1 MRIGVDARMRK
12 DEEIWRIEF
21 HQLNFVA
28 SCVWVSLESGRN
40 SQAGF
45 FFLFSSQ
52 MMYIIFIINY
62 NIRLVFP
69 VLIFRSHDSGTYSLA
84 IRKPFV
90 IWFLFLSVG
99 GLTCLILIKMHL
111 YYCGCVRGKSE
122 IMNLWIF
129 NMENPPSDGCTAAT
143 RQGWMWAYCSGAC
156 WFMSSL
162 HQGGLSSSNTTGFCV
177 FIKPIWAALQ
187 REEGGGAPGS
197 EQKTAVRSESLWKLT
212 LHFTCRACFKTAPI
226 IILTAGVFYIAQFLI
241 WPTHKSS
248 GQKCLRNVSEIS
260 AKKVCS
266 LVRVRNLDY
275 QTFQVNFG
283 FFFNQKL
290 LLGCST

>member
-1 MRIGVDARMRK
+1 MGAQPPHARVGCGLIAVERVG
-12 DEEIWRIEF
+12 
-21 HQLNFVA
+21 L
-28 SCVWVSLESGRN
+28 WVPCIKGDCPPATQ
-40 SQAGF
+40 QA
-45 FFLFSSQ
+45 
-52 MMYIIFIINY
+52 
-62 NIRLVFP
+62 
-69 VLIFRSHDSGTYSLA
+69 
-84 IRKPFV
+84 
-90 IWFLFLSVG
+90 
-99 GLTCLILIKMHL
+99 
-111 YYCGCVRGKSE
+111 
-122 IMNLWIF
+122 
-129 NMENPPSDGCTAAT
+129 
-143 RQGWMWAYCSGAC
+143 
-156 WFMSSL
+156 
-162 HQGGLSSSNTTGFCV
+162 FCV

-275 QTFQVNFG
+275 QTCQVNFG
-283 FFFNQKL
+283 FFYQKL